1 MLIRRNFILDLNL
14 PCSRSSI
21 VNPPG
26 IRNQPQQSRAFHPA
40 TLYLLIGYFI
50 ICVCLVQ
57 SLPKTENE
65 EQGSHLFISTVG
77 GTKCGGIKKHLRKLV
92 EKPVSFRPLQFKV
105 SQEISALKSQR

>member
-14 PCSRSSI
+14 PCSQSSI

-26 IRNQPQQSRAFHPA
+26 IRNQPQQSHAFHPA

-50 ICVCLVQ
+50 ICVCFMQ

-65 EQGSHLFISTVG
+65 ERGSHLFISTVG
-77 GTKCGGIKKHLRKLV
+77 GTKGEGIKKYLRNLI
-92 EKPVSFRPLQFKV
+92 ERAVSFRPLQFKV